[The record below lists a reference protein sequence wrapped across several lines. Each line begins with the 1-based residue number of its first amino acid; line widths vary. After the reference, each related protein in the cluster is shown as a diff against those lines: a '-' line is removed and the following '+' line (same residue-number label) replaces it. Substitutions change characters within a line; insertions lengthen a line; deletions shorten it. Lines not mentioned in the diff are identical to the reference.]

1 MMGVAERGTVSGR
14 VLVVD
19 DDQAICVVV
28 SEALRRAGHEV
39 KIAGT
44 IADRA
49 GMLASFRPDI
59 LITDVKLPDGDG
71 LDDVHSIIGR
81 WPDMRVIILSAQ
93 NTLNTAVRATEQG
106 AFEYLPKPFDLN
118 ELTRAVRDGLAS
130 RRASVA
136 GVDNLPALAED
147 DNQIS
152 DDMPLVGRSAAMQ
165 EVYRTVARV
174 LGNDLTILIL
184 GESGT
189 GKELVAQAIHRL
201 GHRRIHPFIAVNMAA
216 IPRELIEAEL
226 FGYEKGAFTG
236 ATQRT
241 AGKFEQA
248 NGGTL
253 FLDEIGDMPLE
264 AQTRLLRVL
273 QSGEVTTVGGS
284 TPVRVNVRIIAATNK
299 DLPALISENRFRQD
313 LYYRLNVVPVEL
325 PPLRARRDDVA
336 LLARHFLDQA
346 ALEGL
351 PRKTLDPQAAQL
363 LSLYSWPGNVREL
376 QNVMQRMAVLIR
388 EDVIS
393 AEAVR
398 GSIDTGRIAEA
409 SDAAS
414 GDLDRLL
421 AEWVRQRLSITTYG
435 DGAGLHDDILAL
447 VEPVLLRETLS
458 AVDGNQIRAASL
470 LGINRNT
477 LRKKLTDYDID
488 PARLRGMETN
498 L

>member
-1 MMGVAERGTVSGR
+1 MGSSALSGR
-14 VLVVD
+14 MLVVD

-39 KIAGT
+39 KTAGT

-49 GMLASFRPDI
+49 NLLGSFRPDI

-71 LDDVHSIIGR
+71 LDDVNDLLAR

-118 ELTRAVRDGLAS
+118 ELTRAVKDALAS
-130 RRASVA
+130 RRTSGNSISDTHVSS
-136 GVDNLPALAED
+136 ED

-152 DDMPLVGRSAAMQ
+152 DDMPLVGRSVAMQ
-165 EVYRTVARV
+165 EVYRTIARV
-174 LGNDLTILIL
+174 LSNDLTILIL

-201 GHRRIHPFIAVNMAA
+201 GHRRMHPFIAVNMAA

-236 ATQRT
+236 ALNRT

-248 NGGTL
+248 HDGTL

-299 DLPALISENRFRQD
+299 DLPALIAENRFRQD

-325 PPLRARRDDVA
+325 PPLRARRDDVV

-351 PRKTLDPQAAQL
+351 PRKLLDTEAARL

-376 QNVMQRMAVLIR
+376 QNVMQRMAVLTR
-388 EDVIS
+388 EDIIS

-398 GSIDTGRIAEA
+398 ANIDVSQLNASAE
-409 SDAAS
+409 AAS
-414 GDLDRLL
+414 GDLGRLL
-421 AEWVRQRLSITTYG
+421 SEWVRQRLSVATYG
-435 DGAGLHDDILAL
+435 DGGGLHDDILAL

-477 LRKKLTDYDID
+477 LRKKLNDYDID
-488 PARLRGMETN
+488 PARLRIAEN
-498 L
+498 AP

>member
-1 MMGVAERGTVSGR
+1 MGGSGVHVGR

-39 KIAGT
+39 KTAGT

-49 GMLASFRPDI
+49 SLLASFDPDI

-71 LDDVHSIIGR
+71 LDDVNAIIGR
-81 WPDMRVIILSAQ
+81 WPDMRIIILSAQ

-118 ELTRAVRDGLAS
+118 ELTRAVKDALAS
-130 RRASVA
+130 RRIATNVES
-136 GVDNLPALAED
+136 GSGLSQEE

-152 DDMPLVGRSAAMQ
+152 DDMPLVGRSSAMQ

-174 LGNDLTILIL
+174 LSNDLTILIL

-201 GHRRIHPFIAVNMAA
+201 GHRRSHPFVAVNMAA

-236 ATQRT
+236 ALNRT

-248 NGGTL
+248 HGGTL
-253 FLDEIGDMPLE
+253 FLDEIGDMPME

-284 TPVRVNVRIIAATNK
+284 TPVRVNVRIIAATNR
-299 DLPALISENRFRQD
+299 DLTALIVENRFRQD

-325 PPLRARRDDVA
+325 PPLRARRDDVV

-346 ALEGL
+346 AAEGL
-351 PRKTLDPQAAQL
+351 PRKTLDPEAARL

-376 QNVMQRMAVLIR
+376 QNVMQRMAVLTR

-393 AEAVR
+393 VEAVR
-398 GSIDTGRIAEA
+398 SNIDVSQLNASAE
-409 SDAAS
+409 AAS
-414 GDLDRLL
+414 GDLGRLL
-421 AEWVRQRLSITTYG
+421 SEWVRQRLSVTTYG
-435 DGAGLHDDILAL
+435 DGNGLHDDILAL

-477 LRKKLTDYDID
+477 LRKKLNDYDID
-488 PARLRGMETN
+488 PTRLRTAESAV
-498 L
+498 

>member
-1 MMGVAERGTVSGR
+1 MNMAANPGR

-19 DDQAICVVV
+19 DDQAICVVA
-28 SEALRRAGHEV
+28 SEALRRAGHSV
-39 KIAGT
+39 KTAGT
-44 IADRA
+44 IAERA
-49 GMLASFRPDI
+49 TLLDSFRPDI
-59 LITDVKLPDGDG
+59 LVTDVKLPDGDG
-71 LDDVHSIIGR
+71 LDDVNSIIAR

-118 ELTRAVRDGLAS
+118 ELTRAVGDGLAT
-130 RRASVA
+130 RRKA
-136 GVDNLPALAED
+136 GDGEGQGAPLDAPD

-152 DDMPLVGRSAAMQ
+152 DDMPLVGRSPAMQ
-165 EVYRTVARV
+165 EVYRTIARV
-174 LGNDLTILIL
+174 LQNDLTILIL

-201 GHRRIHPFIAVNMAA
+201 GHRREHPFIAVNMAA

-236 ATQRT
+236 ALNRA

-253 FLDEIGDMPLE
+253 FLDEIGDMPME

-299 DLPALISENRFRQD
+299 DLPALIEENRFRQD
-313 LYYRLNVVPVEL
+313 LYYRLNVVPVDL
-325 PPLRARRDDVA
+325 PPLRARRDDIP
-336 LLARHFLDQA
+336 LLARHFLDA
-346 ALEGL
+346 AANEGL
-351 PRKTLDPQAAQL
+351 PRKTLDAEAAQL

-376 QNVMQRMAVLIR
+376 QNVMQRMAVLLR
-388 EDVIS
+388 EDIIS
-393 AEAVR
+393 SAVVRQTIDLGGNSGREAVA
-398 GSIDTGRIAEA
+398 GA
-409 SDAAS
+409 
-414 GDLDRLL
+414 LDDQLG
-421 AEWVRQRLSITTYG
+421 EWVRGRLALA
-435 DGAGLHDDILAL
+435 AGGGEASLHDDMLAL
-447 VEPVLLRETLS
+447 VEPVLFRETLA

-477 LRKKLTDYDID
+477 LRKKLTDYEID
-488 PARLRGMETN
+488 PLDLRQKGYERPE
-498 L
+498 